1 MKQTH
6 FILPLVIPGP
16 KAPGAD
22 MDVYLEPLVNDMVD
36 MFVDGVRTYDA
47 FKDECFQLR
56 AAILCSITYLPGL
69 GYLHAVVTSG
79 KVSCPEC
86 YSHECSL
93 QL

>member
-1 MKQTH
+1 MKQTN
-6 FILPLVIPGP
+6 FILSLVIPGP

-47 FKDECFQLR
+47 SKDECFQLR
-56 AAILCSITYLPGL
+56 AAILCSITDLPGL

-86 YSHECSL
+86 HSH
-93 QL
+93 